1 MEEDYYSDDDE
12 KVEAKVNIYYANRI
26 KNILKNSKFLVKD
39 YIQAI
44 VYLTQKQLNDL
55 YKGKPITLNLR
66 ANITKPKTNIFE
78 FLTKDRSNLPSIIY
92 LSLDQMTQIF
102 SRYKNSTKKFKITLS
117 EKQLSATLKE
127 IKKVNKQIDSFFND
141 FKDKNKNYNILV
153 KNEYDKFISNLMS
166 YSSKTPMLESRK
178 QKVGKVIKTILEKS
192 QRVGKYYQALVNLS
206 IYDIHNF
213 IKKCIQG
220 NTKGGF
226 NLNLFSKLKGNKK
239 KNFHLLFF

>member
-1 MEEDYYSDDDE
+1 
-12 KVEAKVNIYYANRI
+12 
-26 KNILKNSKFLVKD
+26 
-39 YIQAI
+39 
-44 VYLTQKQLNDL
+44 
-55 YKGKPITLNLR
+55 
-66 ANITKPKTNIFE
+66 
-78 FLTKDRSNLPSIIY
+78 
-92 LSLDQMTQIF
+92 MTQIF

-178 QKVGKVIKTILEKS
+178 QKVGKVIKTLLKKTE
-192 QRVGKYYQALVNLS
+192 RVGNYYQTLVNTSL
-206 IYDIHNF
+206 IDIHNF

-220 NTKGGF
+220 NTKGDF
-226 NLNLFSKLKGNKK
+226 TLNLYSKIKGSRKYK
-239 KNFHLLFF
+239 IFPFVLFLTATQK

>member
-12 KVEAKVNIYYANRI
+12 KVEAKVNIYYANKI
-26 KNILKNSKFLVKD
+26 KNILKNAKFLVKD

-44 VYLTQKQLNDL
+44 VYLTQKQLNEL

-66 ANITKPKTNIFE
+66 ANINTPKTNIFE

-102 SRYKNSTKKFKITLS
+102 SRYKNSNKKFKITLS

-127 IKKVNKQIDSFFND
+127 IKKVNRQIDSFFND

-178 QKVGKVIKTILEKS
+178 QKVGKVIKNI
-192 QRVGKYYQALVNLS
+192 
-206 IYDIHNF
+206 F
-213 IKKCIQG
+213 
-220 NTKGGF
+220 
-226 NLNLFSKLKGNKK
+226 
-239 KNFHLLFF
+239 